1 MTTAAIHSLAIHSL
15 ATHTRAIR
23 APGLQRRH
31 PARRSGRGLSI
42 VELMVGITIG
52 LFILAGATM
61 VLTTQLGDNRRLL
74 LEAQVQQDLR
84 TTADMI
90 SRDIRAAG
98 YWVRAFS
105 QVWPTVGAAP
115 QINPYSA
122 TPIAI
127 TANGTSVVYSRSM
140 NDEATGANFE
150 DDVITDNE
158 RSGFRLKADTGAIQ
172 VQLGQGNWQDLTDPA
187 VVTVTNFNMVVNTN
201 NLDLPLAPLGPG
213 GCPLKQV
220 VRDVVLTIE
229 MQAAH
234 DSAVRR
240 SLVNRI
246 RLRNDV
252 PLEVC

>member
-1 MTTAAIHSLAIHSL
+1 MTNVS
-15 ATHTRAIR
+15 
-23 APGLQRRH
+23 APALLRRR
-31 PARRSGRGLSI
+31 PLRCIGRGLSI

-105 QVWPTVGAAP
+105 QVWPTADVAP
-115 QINPYSA
+115 QVNPYSA
-122 TPIAI
+122 TPISA
-127 TANGTSVVYSRSM
+127 TGNGNSVVYARSL

-158 RSGFRLKADTGAIQ
+158 RSGFRLKTDTGAIQ
-172 VQLGQGNWQDLTDPA
+172 VQLGLGNWQDLTDPN
-187 VVTVTNFNMVVNTN
+187 VVTVTNFNMVVNTT
-201 NLDLPLAPLGPG
+201 NLDLPLNPLGPG

-220 VRDVVLTIE
+220 VRDVVLTIAV
-229 MQAAH
+229 QAAH
-234 DSAVRR
+234 DSTVQR
-240 SLVNRI
+240 SLSNRI

>member
-1 MTTAAIHSLAIHSL
+1 MATLAPAILRPAALAL
-15 ATHTRAIR
+15 TRNC
-23 APGLQRRH
+23 PVRRI
-31 PARRSGRGLSI
+31 GRGLSI
-42 VELMVGITIG
+42 VELMIGITIG

-98 YWVRAFS
+98 YWVRAYS

-115 QINPYSA
+115 SVNPYSLVPVVA
-122 TPIAI
+122 TNNA
-127 TANGTSVVYSRSM
+127 TSVVYARSL

-150 DDVITDNE
+150 DDLVTANE
-158 RSGFRLKADTGAIQ
+158 RGGFRLNADTGAIQ
-172 VQLGQGNWQDLTDPA
+172 VQLGQGNWQDLTDPH
-187 VVTVTNFNMVVNTN
+187 VVTVTNFSLVFTTV
-201 NLDLPLAPLGPG
+201 NLDLPLNPLGPG

-220 VRDVVLTIE
+220 VRDVVLTIGV
-229 MQAAH
+229 QAAH
-234 DSAVRR
+234 DAAVQRR
-240 SLVNRI
+240 LSNRI

-252 PLEVC
+252 PMCV

>member
-1 MTTAAIHSLAIHSL
+1 MTPLSTLA
-15 ATHTRAIR
+15 R
-23 APGLQRRH
+23 PRRRLL
-31 PARRSGRGLSI
+31 RRSGRGLSI

-105 QVWPTVGAAP
+105 QVWPAAGTAP
-115 QINPYSA
+115 QANPYSA
-122 TPIAI
+122 TPI
-127 TANGTSVVYSRSM
+127 TTTGNGTSVVYARSL
-140 NDEATGANFE
+140 NDDATGANFE

-172 VQLGQGNWQDLTDPA
+172 VQLGLGNWQDLTDPN
-187 VVTVTNFNMVVNTN
+187 VVTVSNFNLLVNTT
-201 NLDLPLAPLGPG
+201 NLDLPLTPLGPG
-213 GCPLKQV
+213 GCPLKQL

-234 DSAVRR
+234 DSSVRR
-240 SLVNRI
+240 SLTNRI

-252 PLEVC
+252 PMEVC

>member
-1 MTTAAIHSLAIHSL
+1 MTNSAL
-15 ATHTRAIR
+15 
-23 APGLQRRH
+23 RR
-31 PARRSGRGLSI
+31 PARHMGRGLSI

-90 SRDIRAAG
+90 SRDLRAAG

-105 QVWPTVGAAP
+105 QVWPTVGVAA
-115 QINPYSA
+115 QANPYST

-127 TANGTSVVYSRSM
+127 TGNDTSVVYSRSL

-158 RSGFRLKADTGAIQ
+158 RSGFRLKTDTGAIQ

-187 VVTVTNFNMVVNTN
+187 VVTVSNFNMVINTTR
-201 NLDLPLAPLGPG
+201 LDLPLNPRGPG
-213 GCPLKQV
+213 GCTLKQA
-220 VRDVVLTIE
+220 VRDVVLTID

-234 DSAVRR
+234 DSTVRR

-252 PLEVC
+252 PVEVC

>member
-1 MTTAAIHSLAIHSL
+1 MATLAPAILRPAALAL
-15 ATHTRAIR
+15 TRNC
-23 APGLQRRH
+23 PVRRI
-31 PARRSGRGLSI
+31 GRGLSI
-42 VELMVGITIG
+42 VELMIGITIG

-90 SRDIRAAG
+90 SRDIRGAG

-105 QVWPTVGAAP
+105 QVWPTVGVAP
-115 QINPYSA
+115 PVNPYSVVPVVA
-122 TPIAI
+122 TN
-127 TANGTSVVYSRSM
+127 NGTSVVYARSL

-150 DDVITDNE
+150 DDVITANE
-158 RSGFRLKADTGAIQ
+158 RGGFRLNAATGAIQ
-172 VQLGQGNWQDLTDPA
+172 VQLGQGNWQDLTDPH
-187 VVTVTNFNMVVNTN
+187 VVTVTNFSLVFTTA
-201 NLDLPLAPLGPG
+201 NLDLPLNPLGPG

-229 MQAAH
+229 VQAAH
-234 DSAVRR
+234 DAAVQRR
-240 SLVNRI
+240 LSNRI

-252 PLEVC
+252 PLEVCPAPP

>member
-1 MTTAAIHSLAIHSL
+1 MATLAPAISHPAALTLS
-15 ATHTRAIR
+15 
-23 APGLQRRH
+23 RRRR

-42 VELMVGITIG
+42 VELMIGITIG

-98 YWVRAFS
+98 YWVRAYS

-115 QINPYSA
+115 SVNPYSLVPVVA
-122 TPIAI
+122 TNNA
-127 TANGTSVVYSRSM
+127 TSVVYARSL
-140 NDEATGANFE
+140 NDEATGVNFE
-150 DDVITDNE
+150 DDLVTANE
-158 RSGFRLKADTGAIQ
+158 RGGFRLNAATGAIQ
-172 VQLGQGNWQDLTDPA
+172 VQLGQGNWQDLTDPH
-187 VVTVTNFNMVVNTN
+187 VVTVTNFSLVFTTV
-201 NLDLPLAPLGPG
+201 NLDLPLNPLGPG

-220 VRDVVLTIE
+220 VRDVVLTIGV
-229 MQAAH
+229 QAAH
-234 DSAVRR
+234 DAAVQRR
-240 SLVNRI
+240 LSNRI

-252 PLEVC
+252 PMEVCV